1 MNCPPATRRLVIAT
15 LHQVQRR
22 SGNSAVDAVLP
33 DGDANVSA
41 MVGILAKASRVCQ
54 CTRLGEISEINIYTV
69 SNLQYIA
76 CICSPT
82 PLIPNRKVVSHM
94 HNAEGVS
101 SDDISSSSARVADS
115 AVHPD
120 SVGPGK
126 AWGICTSVDLH
137 DCIPDRIR
145 DAKQIEAYVVQLC
158 DLIEMKRYG
167 ACQVVNF
174 GEGRVAGY
182 SMVQLIETSLIS
194 GHFANDTNS
203 AYLDIFSCKGYDPAV
218 VEEFSKAF
226 FGARRSSHRAMLRY

>member
-1 MNCPPATRRLVIAT
+1 MQP
-15 LHQVQRR
+15 
-22 SGNSAVDAVLP
+22 
-33 DGDANVSA
+33 
-41 MVGILAKASRVCQ
+41 
-54 CTRLGEISEINIYTV
+54 
-69 SNLQYIA
+69 
-76 CICSPT
+76 
-82 PLIPNRKVVSHM
+82 
-94 HNAEGVS
+94 AEGAT
-101 SDDISSSSARVADS
+101 SDDISSISPRLADA

-137 DCIPDRIR
+137 NCAPDRIR
-145 DAKQIEAYVVQLC
+145 DSKQIEAYVVQLC
-158 DLIEMKRYG
+158 DLIQMKRYG
-167 ACQVVNF
+167 ACQIVHF
-174 GEGRVAGY
+174 GEGHVAGF